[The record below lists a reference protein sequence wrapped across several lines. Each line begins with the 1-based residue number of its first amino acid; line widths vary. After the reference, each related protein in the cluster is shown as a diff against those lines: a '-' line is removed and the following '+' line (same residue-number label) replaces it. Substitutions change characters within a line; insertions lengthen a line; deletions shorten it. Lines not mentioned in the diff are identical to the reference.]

1 MIWNVKDDCV
11 VHWLLDSYNYLFD
24 LDGANSPSFN
34 FMDIGGVPISN
45 RTVVATV
52 IL

>member
-1 MIWNVKDDCV
+1 VKDDCV
-11 VHWLLDSYNYLFD
+11 VQWLLDSYNYLFD
-24 LDGANSPSFN
+24 LDGANSPFS

>member
-11 VHWLLDSYNYLFD
+11 VQWLLDSYNYLFD
-24 LDGANSPSFN
+24 LDGANPPSFS

-45 RTVVATV
+45 RTLVATV